1 MNLFLF
7 TPILGLQAPKLVKYT
22 STQTSGWLFS
32 ANRTWTRP
40 PTLPLARDL
49 SCDRSRKARAT
60 LNFLHVV
67 NISPLCASFI
77 PLYCIG
83 PTCIEIYCPLLSY
96 STIYLYLYTKRQ
108 NHFHD
113 SKNHVREDE
122 EASNES
128 IVYINVM
135 SRIYTLKSKSS
146 LLHDEEVQMNYI
158 YTTYCYIAEAA
169 MKYEWINNVL
179 YY

>member
-7 TPILGLQAPKLVKYT
+7 TILIPILGLQAPKLVKYT

-40 PTLPLARDL
+40 PTLPLAKDL
-49 SCDRSRKARAT
+49 SCDRLRKARAT

-108 NHFHD
+108 NHSHD
-113 SKNHVREDE
+113 NKNHVRDDD

-128 IVYINVM
+128 IVYINV
-135 SRIYTLKSKSS
+135 IPDIHAEIKIKSS
-146 LLHDEEVQMNYI
+146 PWRRSPNELYI
-158 YTTYCYIAEAA
+158 YYILLYCRSRYQIW
-169 MKYEWINNVL
+169 MNK
-179 YY
+179 